1 MKINDFN
8 SELEL
13 MNESDAISEEKATS
27 VNKKPMSEKAEILSK
42 RGSHSKT
49 FQEKKGRF
57 ETIFYNMPIH
67 HCNEDDK
74 LFTPVDGDIEEDEK
88 AFKTKK
94 HTFEAIF
101 HKEENSKILFAM
113 KREKH
118 QVCVS
123 VKNQFGDH
131 SKRPIPTFEQDCQCM
146 RYANVSPDTDY
157 NCSVTAAGIKVDV
170 VKNSNH
176 DVRNTFVIACE
187 NLRYVWD
194 ENDKILR
201 FISNESEETVFEVPA
216 PFMVDASGVY
226 SENASFEIIS
236 VNESVCEMSIVA
248 DQGWL
253 YSKERKYPVSMEW
266 SIIDN
271 APVNNGFVFDRKDVS
286 ADGKVVIGGK
296 PIAFKMH
303 LPKQQSG
310 VLTKRVKAIFHCKK
324 SLVGEDKNCLLVLS
338 RVVASNEES
347 EPVTERI
354 GVSMMSADKSEY
366 AFDVMSEYGV
376 SENTSYALQ
385 VCEEQNGELVA
396 TENTSAAIMTLS
408 SDSAISTFAVSETDG
423 TTEEDSSSG
432 VSGNIGSV
440 GTYEV
445 DLLSGR
451 LNMEMKDFAW
461 EGNRMPVL
469 INRSYQGQFSQSNY
483 WSWSDVNS
491 VFNNMAIGYGWRM
504 NLMQSMVN
512 TGLQM
517 FGNVYKDTYTY
528 TDESGEE
535 IVFAEEACDSGSC
548 TIYKDINGLGYT
560 YNDTTGVLTKGNE
573 KHTFTNGRLTKI
585 VDEFQNALTINYS
598 SGRISSVIDGIGR
611 QFVFRYDGNYL
622 VSITAPNATSIQ
634 FEYCNGFLSSA
645 TYPNGQKISF
655 NYSNSYQQPSC
666 IAVSGSEIDELS
678 TEFTYQGS
686 KVSKISTRT
695 ENGLSKK
702 YTEFEFDSKGKQT
715 IVKEIDGDENDSD
728 RMEFKQVYFHE
739 HPEKNYSYYE
749 TGKDNSFQVTDPN
762 GVILPYTEPGMHI
775 GSLRCENLLKNHNFK
790 QSGFGIDMT
799 DWTTNL
805 NDSDR
810 TIQFDSPEKMPGKF
824 SANLISLLSA
834 DREKGMWQTVTLDAG
849 QSYVFSCYLKLAI
862 GNSNPEHGVYLMVK
876 NSSGTVIAK
885 SKMINKKKEFQR
897 VALPFVANAAYG
909 TSYTVGIYI
918 DGNTKAKAIAPQ
930 LERGTMVSP
939 YNYIS
944 SDLAEI
950 NIQNSP
956 TKPNP
961 TTVTNIRVP
970 SAKDAKETFTLSG
983 YAKGGMDYSGA
994 EAYAALKAKIV
1005 YIRTTEE
1012 TDSGTDAPF
1021 DEFDVPVYTIVGN
1034 GRFVMLQFSKKQYRV
1049 IDHIEIICENSYN
1062 SYNVTFYDLQLVRN
1076 TYIDGLTQEDFAE
1089 SSDNYSDTVDEE
1101 YDGSSTSSSD
1111 SEESDDVETIIF
1123 EEVMDVFGNAL
1134 TGTNFKNGEFG
1145 TIYTEHKFADS
1156 DLDDSIG
1163 DAGNNKTEEVD
1174 ARGNVTRYKYDPIT
1188 SKPIEVID
1196 RCNNKTEYTYDAAG
1210 RTKSITAPDSGT
1222 VSFEYNNYDDL
1233 TKIERGD
1240 GQKYTMDYDAYR
1252 NLTAVNVGGQ
1262 NLVTYDYKTGG
1273 NRLKSMT
1280 YANGAVQN
1288 LTYDRFGN
1296 VIGESWNDEMAYR
1309 YFYDAANQLVKTLD
1323 IGNKK
1328 MYNINRVGENVTSI
1342 EEYDVESITV
1352 SNDTY
1357 AFSGL
1362 MLVGTM
1368 HYSFD
1373 SEGKQFRKKYV
1384 AADGTE
1390 QKYVFEFQDEQNV
1403 AVQLPTGVVSHS
1415 KSDHFGRKVFDE
1427 LQLGKGFMSRTFT
1440 YHEGEITQTHLD
1452 NNRRVSKPE
1461 TTLVKQIE
1469 FADGR
1474 TIQYEYDA
1482 EERIIKVVDSVDGT
1496 CEYTYDALGQLL
1508 TETVNEVEVNKMT
1521 YDSYGNI
1528 KTKNGKTY
1536 TYDSTWKDKLLSTG
1550 DGSIGNYDLNGN
1562 PRSYLENALVWE
1574 KGRQLKQFGANTYKY
1589 NNEGI
1594 RISKTINGIEHKY
1607 TLDGTNIVKEVWGSN
1622 VLIPLYDLDGT
1633 VCGIKYNGT
1642 AYYFYKNLQGDVI
1655 AITNDVGA
1663 TIARYTYDAWGKVLT
1678 VKDANG
1684 NIITSTAHIANINPF
1699 RYRSYYY
1706 DAETKLYYLQS
1717 RYYNPEVGRFIN
1729 ADEIAK
1735 FATIGLSLDQNGFT
1749 YGVNSPV
1756 MATDATGTSPSPG
1769 DIIIGAISGIAFEY
1783 IGGVLSNLI
1792 ECFLS
1797 GKRITRKILN
1807 PFSGSFWNVMSTI
1820 ASFAWA
1826 GFEGAVDFAC
1836 KIGRKLEVIKAVGS
1850 AIISHLLNI
1859 LNGKAFSFTAFIKDV
1874 FWNLISFIIFKK
1886 IENKLTP
1893 KQGKSFNKKIR
1904 AAFGVK
1910 GQRNYNRIWDD
1921 ITKKLAKKMYFISS
1935 IVDTVK
1941 NAINAIIELLEAFL
1955 LNCLSTVVDKY
1966 VATNA

>member
-13 MNESDAISEEKATS
+13 MNESDVISEEKETS
-27 VNKKPMSEKAEILSK
+27 VNKKPMSEKTEILSK

-67 HCNEDDK
+67 YYNEDDK
-74 LFTPVDGDIEEDEK
+74 LFASVDGDIEEDEK
-88 AFKTKK
+88 SFKTKK

-101 HKEENSKILFAM
+101 HKEESNKILFAM

-131 SKRPIPTFEQDCQCM
+131 SKRPIPAFEQNCQCM
-146 RYANVSPDTDY
+146 RYTNVSPDTDY

-170 VKNSNH
+170 VKNSNQ

-187 NLRYVWD
+187 NLRYGWD

-201 FISNESEETVFEVPA
+201 FISDESEETVFEIPA
-216 PFMVDASGVY
+216 PFMVDAAGAY
-226 SENASFEIIS
+226 SENASFEIVS
-236 VNESVCEMSIVA
+236 VNESVCEMSIIA

-253 YSKERKYPVSMEW
+253 SSKERKYPVSMEW

-271 APVNNGFVFDRKDVS
+271 APVNNGFVFDRKDIS

-296 PIAFKMH
+296 PVVFKMH

-310 VLTKRVKAIFHCKK
+310 VLTKRVKAIFHCEKN
-324 SLVGEDKNCLLVLS
+324 LVGEEQNCLLVLS

-347 EPVTERI
+347 KPVTERI

-376 SENTSYALQ
+376 AENTSYALQ

-396 TENTSAAIMTLS
+396 TENASAAIMTLS
-408 SDSAISTFAVSETDG
+408 ADSAISTFAVSETDG

-451 LNMEMKDFAW
+451 LNMEMKDFVW
-461 EGNRMPVL
+461 EGNRMPVS

-483 WSWSDVNS
+483 WSWSEVNN
-491 VFNNMAIGYGWRM
+491 VFSNMEIGRGWRM

-535 IVFAEEACDSGSC
+535 IVFAEEVCESGSC
-548 TIYKDINGLGYT
+548 TIYKDLNGLGYT
-560 YNDTTGVLTKGNE
+560 YEDAIGVLTKGSE

-598 SGRISSVIDGIGR
+598 SGRISSVVDGVGR
-611 QFVFRYDGNYL
+611 QFVFQYDGNFL

-655 NYSNSYQQPSC
+655 SYSNGYQQPAGIS
-666 IAVSGSEIDELS
+666 VSGSEIDEIT

-686 KVSKISTRT
+686 KVSKIATRT
-695 ENGLSKK
+695 GDVFSKK

-715 IVKEIDGDENDSD
+715 IVREIDGDENDSD
-728 RMEFKQVYFHE
+728 RMKFTQVYFHE
-739 HPEKNYSYYE
+739 HPNKNYSYYE
-749 TGKDNSFQVTDPN
+749 TGNDNLFQVTDPN
-762 GVILPYTEPGMHI
+762 GVILPYTEPGMNI

-790 QSGFGIDMT
+790 LSNLGGFGIDMT

-897 VALPFVANAAYG
+897 VALPFVANASYG

-918 DGNTKAKAIAPQ
+918 DGNTKAKVIAPQ
-930 LERGTMVSP
+930 LEQGTMVSP
-939 YNYIS
+939 YNYLS
-944 SDLAEI
+944 SEVVS
-950 NIQNSP
+950 Q
-956 TKPNP
+956 
-961 TTVTNIRVP
+961 TVVNDPSSEKFAIITDIKVP
-970 SAKDAKETFTLSG
+970 AAKDAKETFTLSG

-1012 TDSGTDAPF
+1012 TDSGMDAPF
-1021 DEFDVPVYTIVGN
+1021 DEFDVPVYTIVGD

-1049 IDHIEIICENSYN
+1049 IDHIEIICENNYN

-1076 TYIDGLTQEDFAE
+1076 TYVDGLTQEDFAE

-1101 YDGSSTSSSD
+1101 YDESSTSSSD

-1156 DLDDSIG
+1156 DPDDSIG

-1222 VSFEYNNYDDL
+1222 VSYEYNNYDDL

-1273 NRLKSMT
+1273 NRFKSMT

-1309 YFYDAANQLVKTLD
+1309 YFYDASNQLVKTLD

-1362 MLVGTM
+1362 TLVGTM

-1452 NNRRVSKPE
+1452 NNKRVSKPE

-1482 EERIIKVVDSVDGT
+1482 EERITKVVDSVDGT
-1496 CEYTYDALGQLL
+1496 CEYTYDALGQLI

-1536 TYDSTWKDKLLSTG
+1536 TYDSTWRDKLLSTG

-1562 PRSYLENALVWE
+1562 PRSYLGNTLVWE

-1594 RISKTINGIEHKY
+1594 RISKTVNGIEHKY

-1678 VKDANG
+1678 VKDESG
-1684 NIITSTAHIANINPF
+1684 NIITSTVHIANINPF

-1706 DAETKLYYLQS
+1706 DTEIGMYYLQS
-1717 RYYNPEVGRFIN
+1717 RCYDPIVGRFIN
-1729 ADEIAK
+1729 ADSIESGNLRNETFFNNLFAYCENDAVNNRDENGNVSWRQVTSFLEGFVKVIKKIVDWLKKVVKELLKIYTGLKWQDISSIAK
-1735 FATIGLSLDQNGFT
+1735 EIGRSPHRVRQSVDRIITKLNNIESKIGKLAIGIAILSMIATLGKQAVHLGSMVKAIAYCVVETCVSLLESLGEKALKYILKLIPFVGAFLSL
-1749 YGVNSPV
+1749 
-1756 MATDATGTSPSPG
+1756 
-1769 DIIIGAISGIAFEY
+1769 
-1783 IGGVLSNLI
+1783 L
-1792 ECFLS
+1792 
-1797 GKRITRKILN
+1797 
-1807 PFSGSFWNVMSTI
+1807 
-1820 ASFAWA
+1820 A
-1826 GFEGAVDFAC
+1826 G
-1836 KIGRKLEVIKAVGS
+1836 
-1850 AIISHLLNI
+1850 AIISI
-1859 LNGKAFSFTAFIKDV
+1859 VSKTF
-1874 FWNLISFIIFKK
+1874 
-1886 IENKLTP
+1886 LTEE
-1893 KQGKSFNKKIR
+1893 K
-1904 AAFGVK
+1904 
-1910 GQRNYNRIWDD
+1910 
-1921 ITKKLAKKMYFISS
+1921 
-1935 IVDTVK
+1935 K
-1941 NAINAIIELLEAFL
+1941 NAIKTKIEGQIRITQYKLEDYFKSFFTQLA
-1955 LNCLSTVVDKY
+1955 
-1966 VATNA
+1966 